1 MSFYWFDLQKMS
13 IIFTYLD
20 IFLVIRFPTPC
31 SSHFKYFTLTNPTF
45 GFYNSTVEY
54 WRCMSLENCTER
66 DLVILEQI
74 EHDPDTS
81 QAAMANTLEVA
92 VGTINWHL
100 KRLIEKG
107 YVKVSRVE
115 RRKLKYIITPE
126 GLALRARLTIDYIQ
140 NSFNLYRLVRERV
153 ITALKE
159 VKAAG
164 YTTVHIEG
172 EGDVAEVCR
181 LTCLEQEIQ
190 LSDDGNCPMMRIV
203 GLKVFV
209 DMEDQRTS

>member
-1 MSFYWFDLQKMS
+1 
-13 IIFTYLD
+13 
-20 IFLVIRFPTPC
+20 
-31 SSHFKYFTLTNPTF
+31 
-45 GFYNSTVEY
+45 
-54 WRCMSLENCTER
+54 MSLENCTER
-66 DLVILEQI
+66 DLVILEHI

-81 QAAMANTLEVA
+81 QAAMATTLEVA

-107 YVKVSRVE
+107 YVKVSRAE

-126 GLALRARLTIDYIQ
+126 GLALRARLAIDYIQ

-153 ITALKE
+153 IAALRE

-164 YTTVHIEG
+164 YDSVRIEG
-172 EGDVAEVCR
+172 SGDVAEVCR
-181 LTCLEQEIQ
+181 LTCLEQEITVCP
-190 LSDDGNCPMMRIV
+190 DGGAPVMRIA

-209 DMEDQRTS
+209 EMEDHKTA

>member
-1 MSFYWFDLQKMS
+1 
-13 IIFTYLD
+13 
-20 IFLVIRFPTPC
+20 
-31 SSHFKYFTLTNPTF
+31 
-45 GFYNSTVEY
+45 
-54 WRCMSLENCTER
+54 MSLENCTER

-74 EHDPDTS
+74 ESDPDVS

-107 YVKVSRVE
+107 FVKVSRVE

-153 ITALKE
+153 IDALVE
-159 VKAAG
+159 VKSAG
-164 YTTVHIEG
+164 YDTVRIDG
-172 EGDVAEVCR
+172 SGDVAEVCR
-181 LTCLEQEIQ
+181 LTCLEQEIHV
-190 LSDDGNCPMMRIV
+190 SNDGKGPLLRIV

-209 DMEDQRTS
+209 EMEDHRTL